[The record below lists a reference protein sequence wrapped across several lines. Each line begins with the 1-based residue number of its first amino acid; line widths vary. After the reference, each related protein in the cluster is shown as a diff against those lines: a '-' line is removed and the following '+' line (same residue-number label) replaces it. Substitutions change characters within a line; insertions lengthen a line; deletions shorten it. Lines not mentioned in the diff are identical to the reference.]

1 MWRFG
6 AEHLG
11 PPSVIFY
18 RYVYCS
24 WTQLLH
30 FRRKYFT
37 LSSSELLQ
45 TAKGKE
51 KIILIFPSR
60 STAVL
65 QRLIGKMLTY
75 SKHAGSHC

>member
-6 AEHLG
+6 AENLG

-18 RYVYCS
+18 RCSFSS
-24 WTQLLH
+24 WTQLPH

-45 TAKGKE
+45 IAKGKE
-51 KIILIFPSR
+51 KIMLICPTH

-65 QRLIGKMLTY
+65 QPLDSEK
-75 SKHAGSHC
+75 C